1 VYSCQARRR
10 PSVSQRRRFRLVCWG
25 LAAAVALG
33 AWAQWGLAAPESI
46 SPALAIAEVC
56 VYSERDAGFG
66 VLDDGRS
73 STSSSG
79 SGGSS
84 TSSSGSGRSS
94 SSGSSA
100 SSSSSSSISS
110 GPSTAAETSVTVLT
124 FHAGWREVKP
134 SRWSPGAFLA
144 SALGRR
150 GRGAASSSSSGSAD
164 GSSSS
169 GVGSGGVGSGG
180 SAEWPGVER
189 VPKPPG
195 FHNWRGSLHASGF
208 RPSSVVVLGGAFVW
222 RLDDEVGH
230 KLLEKEIKRRAN
242 LDR

>member
-25 LAAAVALG
+25 LAAAVVALG
-33 AWAQWGLAAPESI
+33 AWAQWGLAAPES
-46 SPALAIAEVC
+46 SLPALAVAEVC

-79 SGGSS
+79 
-84 TSSSGSGRSS
+84 RSN

-100 SSSSSSSISS
+100 SSSSSSSSSSRSSSS
-110 GPSTAAETSVTVLT
+110 GPSTAAETSVTVVT

-150 GRGAASSSSSGSAD
+150 GRGTASSSSSGTAD

-169 GVGSGGVGSGG
+169 GVDSGGVGSGG

-242 LDR
+242 LDI